1 MTEHYTIPLPPVT
14 KKNSGQIIFTGQ
26 KCPVCKRGRLAR
38 LLPSKKYR
46 EYEEAAL
53 WCLQRK
59 EPITTPVNVKCL
71 FYMPTLSRV
80 DLVNLLE
87 AACDVL
93 VTAGVL
99 SDDNSGIVVSH
110 DGSRVL
116 LDRDRPRTEIYIT
129 EANKNDSVAD
139 GIRGHI
145 SGRCFLGGVQDRR

>member
-1 MTEHYTIPLPPVT
+1 MALTEHYTIPLPPVT
-14 KKNSGQIIFTGQ
+14 KKNSSQIIFTGA

-59 EPITTPVNVKCL
+59 EPIDTPVNVKCL
-71 FYMPTLSRV
+71 FYMPTARKV

-87 AACDVL
+87 AVCDAL

-99 SDDNSGIVVSH
+99 ADDNSKIVVSH

-116 LDRDRPRTEIYIT
+116 PDRDRPRTEIYIT
-129 EANKNDSVAD
+129 EANKNDSVTD
-139 GIRGHI
+139 GIRGHN
-145 SGRCFLGGVQDRR
+145 SGRRPVGGV

>member
-1 MTEHYTIPLPPVT
+1 MPVNDNAITGAAGGERVNEQLNEHYTIPLPPVT
-14 KKNSGQIIFTGQ
+14 KKNSSQIIFTGQ
-26 KCPVCKRGRLAR
+26 KCPVCKRGHTPR
-38 LLPSKKYR
+38 LLPNKKYR

-59 EPITTPVNVKCL
+59 EPITEPVNVQCL
-71 FYMPTLSRV
+71 FYMPTLRRV

-99 SDDNSGIVVSH
+99 ADDNSGIVVSH

-116 LDRDRPRTEIYIT
+116 LDREKPRTEIYIT
-129 EANKNDSVAD
+129 EAQNENP
-139 GIRGHI
+139 
-145 SGRCFLGGVQDRR
+145 

>member
-1 MTEHYTIPLPPVT
+1 MALTEHYTIPLPPVT
-14 KKNSGQIIFTGQ
+14 KKNSSQIIFTGA
-26 KCPVCKRGRLAR
+26 KCPVCKRGKNVR

-46 EYEEAAL
+46 EYEEAVL

-59 EPITTPVNVKCL
+59 EPITEPVNVQCL
-71 FYMPTLSRV
+71 FYMPTLRRV

-99 SDDNSGIVVSH
+99 TDDNSGIVVSH

-129 EANKNDSVAD
+129 EENKNDSVAD
-139 GIRGHI
+139 SIWSNNFIR
-145 SGRCFLGGVQDRR
+145 RPMGGV

>member
-1 MTEHYTIPLPPVT
+1 M
-14 KKNSGQIIFTGQ
+14 
-26 KCPVCKRGRLAR
+26 
-38 LLPSKKYR
+38 LPSKKYR

-59 EPITTPVNVKCL
+59 EPITEPVNVKCL
-71 FYMPTLSRV
+71 FYMHTLRRV

-99 SDDNSGIVVSH
+99 ADDNSGIVVSH

-116 LDRDRPRTEIYIT
+116 LDREKPRTEIYIVDY
-129 EANKNDSVAD
+129 ERKE
-139 GIRGHI
+139 
-145 SGRCFLGGVQDRR
+145 